1 MLQPSSDRVPP
12 GVSVVKPTAV
22 DDDGSDAD
30 DFEANIKPDD
40 NKVDVPEPSGSM
52 EGYTGDE
59 DNEEQR
65 AYYAR
70 KVAGEMIAREARAHM
85 PYVPLREKQIDDLG
99 RAYGTGKRK
108 TSIARVWIKDGSGV
122 FIVNDKRFVE
132 YFQSMQRESCLES
145 FIASKT
151 AGLFDVWCT
160 VKGGGVSGDDK
171 LCLSEVVDL
180 FTKSYLSC
188 YCCCCS

>member
-1 MLQPSSDRVPP
+1 M
-12 GVSVVKPTAV
+12 KPTAV

-30 DFEANIKPDD
+30 DFEAYIKPDD
-40 NKVDVPEPSGSM
+40 DKVAIPDPSVSM

-70 KVAGEMIAREARAHM
+70 KVTGEMLPRDPRAYT

-132 YFQSMQRESCLES
+132 YFDSMQRESCLES

-160 VKGGGVSGDDK
+160 VKGGGVSGDDE
-171 LCLSEVVDL
+171 LCLSEADDL
-180 FTKSYLSC
+180 FTKSYL

>member
-1 MLQPSSDRVPP
+1 LQPSSDRVPP
-12 GVSVVKPTAV
+12 GVSEVKPTAV

-40 NKVDVPEPSGSM
+40 DKVVVPEPSGSM
-52 EGYTGDE
+52 EGFTGDE

-70 KVAGEMIAREARAHM
+70 KVTGEKLARDPKAYV

-132 YFQSMQRESCLES
+132 YFDSMQRESCLES
-145 FIASKT
+145 FMASKT

-160 VKGGGVSGDDK
+160 VKGGGVSGDSE
-171 LCLSEVVDL
+171 LCLSEADDL

-188 YCCCCS
+188 CCYCCS

>member
-1 MLQPSSDRVPP
+1 MQPSSDRVPP

-30 DFEANIKPDD
+30 DFEVNMKPDD
-40 NKVDVPEPSGSM
+40 NNVVVPELSGGM

-59 DNEEQR
+59 DNEEKR

-70 KVAGEMIAREARAHM
+70 KVAGEMIAREARAYV
-85 PYVPLREKQIDDLG
+85 PYVPLREKQIDHLG

-122 FIVNDKRFVE
+122 FIVNDKRFVD

-171 LCLSEVVDL
+171 LCLGEAVDL

-188 YCCCCS
+188 YCCCFS